1 MMMHLL
7 RCGSV
12 KYVKLRLSTIL
23 ARSVLNSGLVF
34 PFLAGASLIVGWT
47 LSLTICCLEKPERT
61 EIKQVTEICF
71 FHFYSVHNTGAN
83 FIPCTKHNMHIGP
96 QHIQSEFYSTHFHN
110 IICDGSFINHS
121 FKSLILKI
129 AIYVYDVLR

>member
-1 MMMHLL
+1 MHLL

-12 KYVKLRLSTIL
+12 KYVKLRLTIL
-23 ARSVLNSGLVF
+23 ARSVLNSGLVL
-34 PFLAGASLIVGWT
+34 PYLADVSLIVAWT
-47 LSLTICCLEKPERT
+47 LSLTSCCLEKPERI

-71 FHFYSVHNTGAN
+71 FHFYFVHNTGAN

-96 QHIQSEFYSTHFHN
+96 QHTQSEFYSTHFHS
-110 IICDGSFINHS
+110 IICDGSFTNYS

-129 AIYVYDVLR
+129 GIYVYDVLR